1 MAAPDDRVVLA
12 KTVSLME
19 FLAEVTDATERD
31 PVRDILA
38 DETGKPDPLV
48 WLDEVPDGVRL
59 TPHPQDDVLL
69 RIRPPRTTPEPK
81 PPVQVAG
88 WIDSVEPRGIGG
100 TPPALRDHGPE
111 GVQPDQ
117 MVPPPDGVRHAF
129 DRWVAE
135 WHRWGDEQART
146 RKSRQLYESLERAA
160 KTMEQ
165 QDDEYEFVVAVG
177 LLCWQ
182 TPDGEQ
188 IRRHLVSEPVLPK
201 LERDTAEITVS
212 FLGGKRRFEDREI
225 LGDQDGY
232 QPDRGRAARQA
243 VLDSE
248 IAVLDERLLAQIEQW
263 LGLGLTDPFTSA
275 VRRPEPSAN
284 LPTAPELTTS
294 PALLLR
300 PRSRML
306 LAETYRRIADELR
319 QPDAEVPVA
328 LAQLVMDTEVGLRNR
343 WLTEQDA
350 VSGDVL
356 GSDPLFP
363 LPTNDEQQRVIEL
376 LKTEIGVVVQG
387 PPGTGKTHTIA
398 NLVSALLAR
407 GLRVL
412 VTSQK
417 DQALKVLRDKI
428 PPELRSLCVLL
439 AGGSKDAA
447 KELEKGL
454 DALSE
459 AISSPSAA
467 DLPRQAREL
476 AAERHTLRSRG
487 AVLNDRIRQLRDV
500 EYRTH
505 EPVVPGYNDQVYQG
519 TLTDIVRE
527 VKRNADDYGWI
538 PPVDPHCPD
547 RPPLSMHDLL
557 ELLRLTRSDLPTR
570 RVRAEQEI
578 PGRDDLPSAS
588 DLAEIINSERQAQHT
603 AHADTSDLT
612 QRLASLGAQRLHELR
627 GLGDTARAELRRLGF
642 GEDYIAPP
650 ERAWVARAVGD
661 RLAERHAGLWGH
673 LFEVRAEARRLQD
686 RIQAQGLKF
695 AVELPAVHD
704 YGIGKTRGLLNA
716 GMELRAYLAS
726 GKKLH
731 KMLPK
736 SPAQKNAAELLDV
749 IRVDGQPPL
758 DLTRLDAA
766 LERLEAEVAAAQL
779 VEMWA
784 SAAVEVTTA
793 KLTLTLSELDDNSR
807 LLGNIDLLARTHA
820 EVNEHLRRAGLP
832 IDLSTVAAFVR
843 LLNAVPAALHY
854 VELERARTQVAALQS
869 KVATLAGSPNSCS
882 ELGILL
888 QAVGERDLE
897 AYRKGIDAVDIARR
911 DRTDELRRAQLAR
924 TLRAVHPQLFEL
936 IERTAADPAW
946 DARLGDLPAAWAWSK
961 AEQYML
967 TTRNADEERRLGVE
981 FDQVE
986 DEVKRVTERLAGV
999 QALQACLA
1007 RMTDTHAMA
1016 LRSYR
1021 EHMSHVGAGG
1031 GSKTREYRKA
1041 ARAAMHKAKGAV
1053 PAWVVPLP
1061 NLLDNIAAVR
1071 DSFDVVI
1078 VDEASQVGL
1087 EQLFL
1092 LWMAPRVIVVGDDK
1106 QCTPGANRLGQIE
1119 PLFAKLQEHLGDM
1132 EEEIRMNF
1140 TAKSNLYGLLSARS
1154 GKDAVVR
1161 LREHFRCMPEIINW
1175 SSSQFYGEESRPGL
1189 VPLRERKATDLEP
1202 LKVVHVDGAYTEG
1215 NGTSRRNPT
1224 EAKRIVDQLA
1234 TCLADPRY
1242 NGKTFGVV
1250 VLQGTGQ
1257 LKLLEHEINAA
1268 ISVEDREKRRIRV
1281 GIPPTFQGDERDVIF
1296 LSMVVAEPPRAQRAQ
1311 LAQQGYNVAAS
1322 RARDQMW
1329 LFSSV
1334 RLTDLKPDDLR
1345 ASLMGYMLRP
1355 PSVFGQSPSL
1365 DDVSENKP
1373 CEPFESLFEQRVFRE
1388 IKSRGY
1394 HIVPQYKVGTR
1405 RLDLV
1410 IVGRGGRLAVE
1421 CDGHRWHTSTTQ
1433 QVSDARRDRELN
1445 RMGWDVVRI
1454 RESEFEFSVGRE
1466 LAPLWARLEEREIYS
1481 GDVVEGVV
1489 RDWAPVELP
1498 DSDTEIDDIVGAEA

>member
-1 MAAPDDRVVLA
+1 MAAPDDRAVLA
-12 KTVSLME
+12 KTISLMD

-38 DETGKPDPLV
+38 DETGGPDPVV
-48 WLDEVPDGVRL
+48 WLDELPDGVRL
-59 TPHPQDDVLL
+59 SPHSRDDVLL

-88 WIDSVEPRGIGG
+88 WIDAVEPRGVDGAAPVLRDLG
-100 TPPALRDHGPE
+100 PAGVEPGQMVEPPA
-111 GVQPDQ
+111 
-117 MVPPPDGVRHAF
+117 GVRLAF
-129 DRWVAE
+129 DRWAAD
-135 WHRWGDEQART
+135 WHKWVDEQART
-146 RKSRQLYESLERAA
+146 RKTRQLYESLERAA

-165 QDDEYEFVVAVG
+165 QDDEYEFVIAVG
-177 LLCWQ
+177 LLCWE
-182 TPDGEQ
+182 TADGER

-201 LERDTAEITVS
+201 LERETAEITVT
-212 FLGGKRRFEDREI
+212 FLGGKRRFEDREV

-248 IAVLDERLLAQIEQW
+248 VAVLDERLLAEIELW
-263 LGLGLTDPFTSA
+263 LGLGLAEPFTSA
-275 VRRPEPSAN
+275 VRRPDPSAS
-284 LPTAPELTTS
+284 LPTAPQLTTS
-294 PALLLR
+294 PALMLR
-300 PRSRML
+300 PRSRVL
-306 LAETYRRIADELR
+306 LAETYGRIADELR

-328 LAQLVMDTEVGLRNR
+328 LAQLVTDTEAVQRSR

-350 VSGDVL
+350 VSGYVL

-428 PPELRSLCVLL
+428 PPDLRSLCVLL

-467 DLPRQAREL
+467 DLPRQATEL
-476 AAERHTLRSRG
+476 AAERHALRSRG
-487 AVLNDRIRQLRDV
+487 AALNDRIRQLRDV

-505 EPVVPGYNDQVYQG
+505 EPVVPGYDNQMYRG
-519 TLTDIVRE
+519 TLTDIVRD
-527 VKRNADDYGWI
+527 VKRHADDYGWI
-538 PPVDPHCPD
+538 PPVDPQGPD
-547 RPPLSMHDLL
+547 RPPLSVHDLL
-557 ELLRLTRSDLPTR
+557 ELLQLTRSDRPGR
-570 RVRAEQEI
+570 RIRAGQEI
-578 PGRDDLPSAS
+578 PARDDLPVVG
-588 DLAEIINSERQAQHT
+588 DLAEIITSERQALQT

-612 QRLASLGAQRLHELR
+612 QRLASLGAERLHELGR
-627 GLGDTARAELRRLGF
+627 LGDTARAELRRLGY

-650 ERAWVARAVGD
+650 ERDWVARAVGD

-673 LFEVRAEARRLQD
+673 LSGVRAEARRLQD

-695 AVELPAVHD
+695 AVELPAVHE
-704 YGIGKTRGLLNA
+704 YGIGRTRGLLNA
-716 GMELRAYLAS
+716 GMELRVYLAS

-731 KMLPK
+731 KMMPK
-736 SPAQKNAAELLDV
+736 STAQKNAAELLEV
-749 IRVDGQPPL
+749 IRVDGKPPL
-758 DLTRLDAA
+758 DVTRLDAA

-784 SAAVEVTTA
+784 SAGVTVITTR
-793 KLTLTLSELDDNSR
+793 LTSTLSELDDNSR
-807 LLGNIDLLARTHA
+807 LLGNVDLLARVHTV
-820 EVNEHLRRAGLP
+820 VNEHLRRAGLP
-832 IDLSTVAAFVR
+832 VDLSTVAAFVR
-843 LLNAVPAALHY
+843 LLNAVPSALHY
-854 VELERARTQVAALQS
+854 VELERARTQVDTLHAR
-869 KVATLAGSPNSCS
+869 VATLAGSPNSCS

-888 QAVGERDLE
+888 QAVSERDLE
-897 AYRKGIDAVDIARR
+897 AYRKGIDAVDIARQER
-911 DRTDELRRAQLAR
+911 ADELRRAQFAH
-924 TLRAVHPQLFEL
+924 TLRAVHPQFFEL
-936 IERTAADPAW
+936 IERTATDPVW
-946 DARLGDLPAAWAWSK
+946 DVRLGDLPAAWAWSK

-967 TTRNADEERRLGVE
+967 TTRNADEERRLGIQ

-1021 EHMSHVGAGG
+1021 EHMGHVGAGG
-1031 GSKTREYRKA
+1031 GSKSRDYRKA

-1061 NLLDNIAAVR
+1061 NLLDNIAATR

-1092 LWMAPRVIVVGDDK
+1092 LWMAPRIIVVGDDK
-1106 QCTPGANRLGQIE
+1106 QCTPGANRLGKLE
-1119 PLFAKLQEHLGDM
+1119 PLFAKLNDHLGDI
-1132 EEEIRMNF
+1132 EDEIRLNF

-1189 VPLRERKATDLEP
+1189 VPLREKKVGDLEP
-1202 LKVVHVDGAYTEG
+1202 LKVVHVEGAYTEG
-1215 NGTSRRNPT
+1215 RGTSRRNPA

-1242 NGKTFGVV
+1242 KDKTFGVV

-1257 LKLLEHEINAA
+1257 LKLLEHEINAT

-1296 LSMVVAEPPRAQRAQ
+1296 LSMVVAETPRAQRAQ

-1334 RLTDLKPDDLR
+1334 RLADLKVDDLR

-1355 PSVFGQSPSL
+1355 PSVFGQSPGL
-1365 DDVSENKP
+1365 DEVGEIRP
-1373 CEPFESLFEQRVFRE
+1373 CDPFESLFEQRVFRE
-1388 IKSRGY
+1388 IKVRGY
-1394 HIVPQYKVGTR
+1394 HVVPQHKVGTR

-1410 IVGRGGRLAVE
+1410 VVGRGGRLAVE

-1433 QVSDARRDRELN
+1433 QVSDARRDRELH

-1454 RESEFEFSVGRE
+1454 RESEFEFSTSRE
-1466 LAPLWARLEEREIYS
+1466 LAPLWERLEEREIYP

-1489 RDWAPVELP
+1489 VDWAPVELP
-1498 DSDTEIDDIVGAEA
+1498 DSDTEVDDIVGADA